1 MVSKKLEQLAV
12 GAAAPVE
19 RADVDLLGGRAT
31 ARLSSCGRYRYDLTR
46 VWDPT
51 QPLAVWVMLNP
62 ASADADNN
70 DHTITKCIGFAK
82 RWGAGGIRVVNLYAW
97 RATYPGDLQLVED
110 PVGPDNDQAL
120 TEALTDAARNRLLVV
135 AAWGGGHADPARARA
150 VADLADDCGV
160 QLRAFGTTLAGAPRH
175 PVRLSYASELT
186 PWSAS

>member
-1 MVSKKLEQLAV
+1 MA
-12 GAAAPVE
+12 
-19 RADVDLLGGRAT
+19 RADANQINPHNCRT
-31 ARLSSCGRYRYDLTR
+31 TRLVHNTPPEDVVHIQQDRSTTTVADTYRY
-46 VWDPT
+46 PT
-51 QPLAVWVMLNP
+51 EP